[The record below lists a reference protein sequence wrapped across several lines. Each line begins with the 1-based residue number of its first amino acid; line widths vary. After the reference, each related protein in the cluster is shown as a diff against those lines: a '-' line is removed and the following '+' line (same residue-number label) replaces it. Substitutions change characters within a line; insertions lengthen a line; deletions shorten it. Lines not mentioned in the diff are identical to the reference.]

1 MGDVVNVAS
10 RLQTMAPPGSVY
22 IGDSTAALASDEIVR
37 DLVDDIFVTGREQT
51 ERVWNVTGLHR
62 RLPTIGTRTDVP
74 FVGRA
79 NQRELLASV
88 MTMVANG
95 RSAVVAVTGE
105 AGSGK
110 TRLVNV
116 YRVQRGSAEPRY
128 LVDLPGYG
136 YARASKGTSGQSGR
150 DTAAAE
156 INALTEAYFGRPGER
171 AVILL
176 VDSRHPGLASD
187 MDAWEW
193 IRSQPFARRVV
204 ATKADKL
211 TRADRARHVR
221 EFETLFDMPV
231 ALVSART
238 GEGLDDLWKM
248 IASLPNRT
256 AA

>member
-1 MGDVVNVAS
+1 M
-10 RLQTMAPPGSVY
+10 QTIAEFITS
-22 IGDSTAALASDEIVR
+22 A
-37 DLVDDIFVTGREQT
+37 TGAQDFPRE
-51 ERVWNVTGLHR
+51 
-62 RLPTIGTRTDVP
+62 RLPEVAM
-74 FVGRA
+74 VGRSNVGKSSLINA
-79 NQRELLASV
+79 LVGRQLAR
-88 MTMVANG
+88 T
-95 RSAVVAVTGE
+95 SAAP
-105 AGSGK
+105 GK

-116 YRVQRGSAEPRY
+116 FRVKRGTAGPRY

-136 YARASKGTSGQSGR
+136 YARGAE
-150 DTAAAE
+150 DFTAL
-156 INALTEAYFGRPGER
+156 IGAYFERPADR

-187 MDAWEW
+187 MEAWKW
-193 IRSQPFARRVV
+193 IRSQPCARGVV
-204 ATKADKL
+204 ATKVDKL

-248 IASLPNRT
+248 IASLPSQT